1 MDGDG
6 RANPG
11 DAQETQLTYV
21 MIRIRRQSG
30 EFGRWTGMAEHL
42 GTAEKR
48 SFIDGDGLLRL
59 IEEWSAG
66 PSTEHEHG
74 DGPRLGAPRPPDRGE
89 TGR

>member
-1 MDGDG
+1 MDVDG
-6 RANPG
+6 RTNPVESQ
-11 DAQETQLTYV
+11 DTQLTYV

-48 SFIDGDGLLRL
+48 SFIDGNGLLRL

-66 PSTEHEHG
+66 PAAEREAV
-74 DGPRLGAPRPPDRGE
+74 DGAQLERPRPSDLA
-89 TGR
+89 